1 MLTSGSVCQRSGLI
15 ALGLVVLMTLCLKTS
30 FADETQTGAQ
40 GAEGA
45 QSVRIGN
52 VARITDEFRSRLSDG
67 QLKFYDTLM
76 SAPGIVFND
85 GLPYGRLVELYKRE
99 ELDCVIDQTHLPTP
113 ATIFSSHEIR
123 FEMVIFGRRGEN
135 LFDRNVV
142 TVGYLATLPQFPV
155 PFVQPVE
162 WYGLRTIQQGAELVK
177 IGRIDVLIAHAGMF
191 RDDPLIET
199 MPFPP
204 VRVVELTLQC
214 HDTPAARD
222 FLAAFDRQMNLV
234 RERSDQSMKIK
245 EQSAV
250 MYLTN

>member
-1 MLTSGSVCQRSGLI
+1 MLTSGSVCQRPALI
-15 ALGLVVLMTLCLKTS
+15 ALVLVAIMALSVKMS
-30 FADETQTGAQ
+30 FADETPAGVQVAQ
-40 GAEGA
+40 G
-45 QSVRIGN
+45 VRVGN
-52 VARITDEFRSRLSDG
+52 VARITDEFRSRLSDV

-76 SAPGIVFND
+76 STSDIVFSD
-85 GLPYGRLVELYKRE
+85 GLPYGRLVELYERK

-113 ATIFSSHEIR
+113 ETIFSSHDIR
-123 FEMVIFGRRGEN
+123 FEMVIFGRRGDN
-135 LFDRNVV
+135 LFDRNIV

-177 IGRIDVLIAHAGMF
+177 VGRIDVLIAHAGMF
-191 RDDPLIET
+191 RDDPLLET

-214 HDTPAARD
+214 HDTPATRD
-222 FLAAFDRQMNLV
+222 FLTAFDRQMDLIG
-234 RERSDQSMKIK
+234 ERSDQSIKIK
-245 EQSAV
+245 ELSAV